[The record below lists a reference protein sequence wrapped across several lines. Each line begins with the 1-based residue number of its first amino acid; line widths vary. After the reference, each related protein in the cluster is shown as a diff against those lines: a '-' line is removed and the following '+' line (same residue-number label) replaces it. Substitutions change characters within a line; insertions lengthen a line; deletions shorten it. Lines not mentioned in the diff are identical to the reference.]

1 LSLSAPCADRCTLRV
16 LRTPFAFQE
25 TLEVQKEAAAR
36 AARRAGVEVVPA
48 AAEWE
53 VVKKVEAK
61 LVAEEVMPAA
71 AQ

>member
-1 LSLSAPCADRCTLRV
+1 M
-16 LRTPFAFQE
+16 
-25 TLEVQKEAAAR
+25 QKEAAAR